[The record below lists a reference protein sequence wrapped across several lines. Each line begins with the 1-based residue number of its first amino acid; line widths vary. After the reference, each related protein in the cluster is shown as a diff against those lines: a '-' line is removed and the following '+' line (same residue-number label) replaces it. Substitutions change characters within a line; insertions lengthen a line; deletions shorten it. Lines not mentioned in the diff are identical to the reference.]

1 MYSLEDLMMMVERFV
16 VGVLVIVGLTF
27 SGRAGAADLR
37 AAVGRPE
44 LLEVG
49 NPILISR
56 ETLARE
62 MGRNQELSTYVTLYG
77 WPDYAE
83 VQETVV
89 NEPVAPYEVRLYY
102 LRRNQQVAYSRV
114 YVSRWIHDFGIRR
127 YMGPIPEETLARLL
141 TAQGEIMPGK
151 VPAPEVGVEAEPAKA
166 HAGPE
171 DGISAALLRM
181 EAAADRAMLAAEMAE
196 RASAA
201 ANASATRAN
210 AVLDKMLVR

>member
-1 MYSLEDLMMMVERFV
+1 MMMVARFV
-16 VGVLVIVGLTF
+16 VAILVLVGFACT
-27 SGRAGAADLR
+27 GRAQAADLR
-37 AAVGRPE
+37 PALGRPE
-44 LLEVG
+44 LMEVG
-49 NPILISR
+49 KPILISR
-56 ETLARE
+56 EALARE
-62 MGRNQELSTYVTLYG
+62 MERNQELQTYVTLYG

-114 YVSRWIHDFGIRR
+114 YVSWWIRDFGVRR
-127 YMGPIPEETLARLL
+127 YMGPIQEETLARLL
-141 TAQGEIMPGK
+141 TAQGEISPPIL
-151 VPAPEVGVEAEPAKA
+151 PAPEVAGETEAATV
-166 HAGPE
+166 HAGPA

-201 ANASATRAN
+201 ANVSATRAN